1 MSFLFPTSSL
11 WQLAHESTQLGTLTV
26 GMIGSRSTGVWMLK
40 SKGREWVL
48 FSILGQG
55 AQIGQ
60 SNAASEGKLSVSVCV

>member
-11 WQLAHESTQLGTLTV
+11 WQLAHESTQLGTLTI